1 MDALPEPCANP
12 APGGAARRQIVK
24 RLIVNTNNCGV
35 LDDWAERQG
44 IRYSWKTDPRPGDL
58 VMFDFKGNHT
68 KRDHVGIVVSASG
81 DTVST
86 VEGNTSVTSNDNGGA
101 VMRRTRTRSQITSFI
116 RPRYNARQ
124 TAARL
129 LEIAQSQV
137 GVKESPAGSN
147 NVKYN
152 TWYYGHAVSGD
163 AYPWCCVFVEWCF
176 AVLADEISIVIPE
189 EKKVTITVKELEEG
203 STGEEVKTVQRLLK
217 IMGYKGADGK
227 ALGIDGDFG
236 QNTLYAVRSF
246 QKKKG
251 LSVDGIVGVKTWGQL
266 IG

>member
-1 MDALPEPCANP
+1 MN
-12 APGGAARRQIVK
+12 

-44 IRYSWKTDPRPGDL
+44 IRYSYTIDPHPGDL
-58 VMFDFKGNHT
+58 VMFDFKGGHT
-68 KRDHVGIVVSASG
+68 KRDHVGIVISSSG
-81 DTVST
+81 NTVYT

-101 VMRRTRTRSQITSFI
+101 VMRRTRYKSQITSFI
-116 RPRYNARQ
+116 RPKYDAEQ

-129 LEIAQSQV
+129 LEIAESQV
-137 GVKESPAGSN
+137 GVKESPSGSN

-176 AVLADEISIVIPE
+176 AVLAGQISDAVPVAR
-189 EKKVTITVKELEEG
+189 KVMLTVRMLQNG
-203 STGEEVKTVQRLLK
+203 STGEEVKTVQRLLNS
-217 IMGYKGADGK
+217 MGYKGSNGK
-227 ALGIDGDFG
+227 ALSIDGDFG
-236 QNTLYAVRSF
+236 ANTDYAVKKF
-246 QKKKG
+246 QANKS
-251 LSVDGIVGVKTWGQL
+251 LTADGVVGEKTWGAL